1 MRYAHAMVQ
10 RRATY
15 EDVLAVPE
23 RFVAEIINGELRVHP
38 RPAPKHANATSGIGA
53 RLHRAFQDGDG
64 GPGGFWVIDE
74 PELHLETEDILV
86 PDIAAWRVERMPELP
101 ETAYFTVVPDWI
113 CEVLSPSTAAEDR
126 ADKMPIYAAVGV
138 PFAWLI
144 DPILKTVEAYELDRG
159 RWMLHK
165 TFRDHDVVQAA
176 PFAEYSLELATLW
189 GPPQRK

>member
-23 RFVAEIINGELRVHP
+23 RFVAEIINGELRVHS
-38 RPAPKHANATSGIGA
+38 RPAPKHSNAATGVGA
-53 RLHRAFQDGDG
+53 RLHRVFHDGDG
-64 GPGGFWVIDE
+64 GPGGFWVLFE
-74 PELHLETEDILV
+74 PELHLATEDIIV

-144 DPILKTVEAYELDRG
+144 DPIVRTVEAYELDRG
-159 RWMLHK
+159 RWVLNK
-165 TFRDHDVVQAA
+165 TFRDNDVVQAA
-176 PFAEYSLELATLW
+176 PFAEYSLDLATLW
-189 GPPQRK
+189 APPQRK